1 MEHGGANFPRSW
13 PRRRHELT
21 HGLTKPLHPPTTS
34 HAEASAKQM
43 EGGLPYF
50 GRVVLQLQWH
60 GGPVVP
66 RVADEQSQCYT
77 NDLSEKSNGN
87 PPHTARLISQTRY
100 QSLDTGVG
108 SLSSSAR
115 DNA

>member
-1 MEHGGANFPRSW
+1 
-13 PRRRHELT
+13 
-21 HGLTKPLHPPTTS
+21 
-34 HAEASAKQM
+34 
-43 EGGLPYF
+43 
-50 GRVVLQLQWH
+50 
-60 GGPVVP
+60 VVP

-87 PPHTARLISQTRY
+87 PPHTKRLISQTRY
-100 QSLDTGVG
+100 QSLHAGVG